1 MYFEGACMVHHLGSN
16 ASKQLVEEFAVELM
30 EVRTKITHQMMARL
44 TQAIVACNVPI
55 NSPTLCA
62 LLESYI
68 KDNVSEKDFPKETR
82 MNLTRIADLTGLN
95 KYVLKDSL

>member
-16 ASKQLVEEFAVELM
+16 AAKQLVEEFAVELI
-30 EVRTKITHQMMARL
+30 EIRTKITHQMMARL

-62 LLESYI
+62 LLEGYI

-82 MNLTRIADLTGLN
+82 MNLVRIADLTGIN
-95 KYVLKDSL
+95 KVVLKDSL